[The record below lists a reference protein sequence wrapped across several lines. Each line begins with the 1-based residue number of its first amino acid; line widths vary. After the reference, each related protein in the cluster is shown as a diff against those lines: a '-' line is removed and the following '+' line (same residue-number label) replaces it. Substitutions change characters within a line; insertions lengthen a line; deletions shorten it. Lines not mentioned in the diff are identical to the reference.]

1 MIFTPEQVLALYLG
15 KLKTFFENAGLSGS
29 SMVISVPTYTTN
41 IERQGY
47 LDAAEIAGIKCLRLI
62 NESSAISL
70 TYGFFKKSEF
80 NPEKSRV
87 VAFVDFGHSKLSV
100 TFSSFKPG
108 FSKVL
113 MTHSDR
119 NLGARQIDI

>member
-1 MIFTPEQVLALYLG
+1 ML
-15 KLKTFFENAGLSGS
+15 
-29 SMVISVPTYTTN
+29 
-41 IERQGY
+41 
-47 LDAAEIAGIKCLRLI
+47 
-62 NESSAISL
+62 NESSAIAL
-70 TYGFFKKSEF
+70 TYGFFKKTEF
-80 NPEKSRV
+80 DQKRPRI